1 MISILLLF
9 PPTSFLGQ
17 GGDKPFQTLE
27 TGQAA
32 SAPMELDPRTL
43 LQRWIHRPLRTWRVL
58 QATKIYQEDE
68 SYQTASGQFVTFT
81 FTLADGAEYTVSACA
96 PYVVI
101 DGTGYRTDYE
111 PCQAL
116 NMLGSQLVG
125 TS

>member
-9 PPTSFLGQ
+9 PLTSFLGH
-17 GGDKPFQTLE
+17 GGDRPFQALE
-27 TGQAA
+27 ADQIA

-81 FTLADGAEYTVSACA
+81 FTLTDGTEHTVSACA
-96 PYVVI
+96 P
-101 DGTGYRTDYE
+101 
-111 PCQAL
+111 
-116 NMLGSQLVG
+116 MW
-125 TS
+125 

>member
-9 PPTSFLGQ
+9 PLTSFLGQ
-17 GGDKPFQTLE
+17 GGDKPFQILE

-58 QATKIYQEDE
+58 QTTKIYQEDE

-81 FTLADGAEYTVSACA
+81 FTLADGAEYIVSACA
-96 PYVVI
+96 P
-101 DGTGYRTDYE
+101 
-111 PCQAL
+111 
-116 NMLGSQLVG
+116 MW
-125 TS
+125 

>member
-9 PPTSFLGQ
+9 PLTSFLDQ

-81 FTLADGAEYTVSACA
+81 FTLTDGTEHTVSACA

-111 PCQAL
+111 PCHAL

-125 TS
+125 AS

>member
-1 MISILLLF
+1 M
-9 PPTSFLGQ
+9 
-17 GGDKPFQTLE
+17 
-27 TGQAA
+27 
-32 SAPMELDPRTL
+32 
-43 LQRWIHRPLRTWRVL
+43 L

-81 FTLADGAEYTVSACA
+81 FTLTDGTEHTVSACA

-116 NMLGSQLVG
+116 NMLWAASSSRRRKVTCFGGNTGSCNHFRRLCRAAG
-125 TS
+125 KSALSTSVDRADVCFYENVTAPC